1 MADGLGNTIS
11 GVQVEIGADPGPLA
25 SVAKNLDK
33 ELAPVKQQLK
43 QIGDTA
49 TRSAGGVNAFQQQTA
64 RAATGLQ
71 GVRAGASQA
80 NVLLINMGRATQD
93 MAYGFSG
100 AINNVEGL
108 VTGFQQLKAQTGS
121 SRLALKTLIGSLTGP
136 AGLLFLFSTATTLA
150 IAFGDKI
157 AAAFSKGKEA
167 ANDMAAATRE
177 ALDAVIVAESG
188 IRGVGI
194 SPENIGGMISA
205 TRSELESLQSAFAGI
220 SALPGNN
227 QQFIADTKERIKTE
241 QDRLNK
247 LLEIQ
252 KTFDKEA
259 ETARVLIARGGNRL
273 KTEEEL
279 RAEKEAANA
288 ADVKGLAMLRERI
301 RLLTAAPKALS
312 DRYGELFA
320 QGILNKRPGAG
331 PEALPTGASSLSL
344 VGMPTPEEVQRLQA
358 AIAAATPSITAA
370 QVAAAEWGSAM
381 RAAVGEASQIMVDGL
396 SFAIGD
402 AIAGFENLGQ
412 SVKRV
417 MQQVVAQI
425 TAAIAKMVI
434 LKTLLSIFGGG
445 SGWFASAITSF
456 AAGNGVTQG
465 WGKSSGLVSSS
476 AVSGA
481 SVRSSQAIAVQV
493 VPTATVLSSGD
504 LRFSLTEGTRRQF
517 AGVLG

>member
-121 SRLALKTLIGSLTGP
+121 SSLALKTLIGSLTGP

-188 IRGVGI
+188 IRGVRITPQNVEGVI
-194 SPENIGGMISA
+194 AA
-205 TRSELESLQSAFAGI
+205 TRRELDSLQAALAGL
-220 SALPGNN
+220 STLPGD
-227 QQFIADTKERIKTE
+227 QSSFIAQTQERIKAE

-247 LLEIQ
+247 LLEVQ
-252 KTFDKEA
+252 KAFEQEDA
-259 ETARVLIARGGNRL
+259 TAKALIARGGERL
-273 KTEEEL
+273 RTEEEL
-279 RAEKEAANA
+279 RAAKEAANA

-320 QGILNKRPGAG
+320 QGLLNKRPGAG
-331 PEALPTGASSLSL
+331 PEAMPTGAAPGL
-344 VGMPTPEEVQRLQA
+344 VGMPTPEEVAKLKA
-358 AIAAATPSITAA
+358 AIDAATPSITAA

-381 RAAVGEASQIMVDGL
+381 RGAVGEASQIMVDGL

-417 MQQVVAQI
+417 MQQVVAQV
-425 TAAIAKMVI
+425 TAAVVRVAI
-434 LKTLLSIFGGG
+434 LKSLLSLFPG
-445 SGWFASAITSF
+445 SGFISSLAGASGI
-456 AAGNGVTQG
+456 TQG
-465 WGKSSGLVSSS
+465 WGKSSGLVASS
-476 AVSGA
+476 AVSGGAVRA
-481 SVRSSQAIAVQV
+481 SQQAIAVRV
-493 VPTATVLSSGD
+493 VPTVLPSGD
-504 LRFSLTEGTRRQF
+504 LLFAAGEGTRRQF